1 MHSVGMTQLNGLSSY
16 IVAAAATRQGCV
28 IREAPEAAYCCL
40 RILITSCECPAPAVP
55 ASKHQLFL
63 LFDSSAYDTNYVI
76 VTADVLFLPYTDD
89 QTKYPSNTTALVLK
103 QMISRSQ
110 LKFSLWDLTII
121 TFNIIII
128 YNIIPCIALAD
139 IIIRQYMHTIK

>member
-1 MHSVGMTQLNGLSSY
+1 MKQLNGLSSY
-16 IVAAAATRQGCV
+16 IVAAVATRQGCV

-63 LFDSSAYDTNYVI
+63 LFDSFSAYETNYVI

-89 QTKYPSNTTALVLK
+89 QTKYPSNTTALVLR
-103 QMISRSQ
+103 QMITRSQ

-121 TFNIIII
+121 RFNIIII
-128 YNIIPCIALAD
+128 YNIIPYTALAD
-139 IIIRQYMHTIK
+139 IIIRQYMHTIKL